1 MTMTMNNFQLYFKL
15 GLDHIL
21 SWSSVDHILFLWAL
35 ILVFNLKDW
44 RKLLTLV
51 SLFTLA
57 HTTSLFLS
65 VYGVLH
71 VDESLIDTLILW
83 TILITALS
91 NIIFKKEAVL
101 TQIHYYFSFIFG
113 LIHGLGFASD
123 FKMMIAGQSAKFL
136 PLLEF
141 ALGIETAQIILG
153 LVILILIDLLSRFWF
168 KNKRE
173 LHVLVSGIIIGYVV
187 ALLG

>member
-1 MTMTMNNFQLYFKL
+1 MNDFELYFRL
-15 GLDHIL
+15 GLNHIL
-21 SWSSVDHILFLWAL
+21 SWSSIDHILFLLAL
-35 ILVFNLKDW
+35 IMVFGFKDW

-51 SLFTLA
+51 SLFTVA

-65 VYGVLH
+65 VFGFVH
-71 VDESLIDTLILW
+71 VAVRLIETLILW

-91 NIIFKKEAVL
+91 NILWQNPQSL
-101 TQIHYYFSFIFG
+101 TRIHYYFSFFFG

-123 FKMMIAGQSAKFL
+123 FKMMIAGQSHKIL

-153 LVILILIDLLSRFWF
+153 ILILIVLAVLQKVWL
-168 KNKRE
+168 KNTRE
-173 LHVLVSGIIIGYVV
+173 AYILISGLIIGYVL
-187 ALLG
+187 ALLSRI

>member
-1 MTMTMNNFQLYFKL
+1 MNDLALYFKL

-21 SWSSVDHILFLWAL
+21 SWSSIDHILFLFAL
-35 ILVFNLKDW
+35 IMVFSLQDW

-65 VYGVLH
+65 VYGVIS
-71 VDESLIDTLILW
+71 VKESLIETLILW
-83 TILITALS
+83 TILLTALS
-91 NIIFKKEAVL
+91 NIIWKKEASL
-101 TQIHYYFSFIFG
+101 TKLHYYFSFLFG

-123 FKMMIAGQSAKFL
+123 FKMMIAGQKAKIL

-153 LVILILIDLLSRFWF
+153 VLILIFLGIVKKLWI
-168 KNKRE
+168 KNTRE
-173 LHVLVSGIIIGYVV
+173 LQILFSGIIIGYVL
-187 ALLG
+187 ALLFNS

>member
-1 MTMTMNNFQLYFKL
+1 MNDFQLYFKL
-15 GLDHIL
+15 GLTHIL
-21 SWSSVDHILFLWAL
+21 SWSSVDHILFLLAL
-35 ILVFNLKDW
+35 ILVFSLSDW

-57 HTTSLFLS
+57 HTTSLILS

-71 VDESLIDTLILW
+71 VNEALIETLILW

-91 NIIFKKEAVL
+91 NIMFNNHKSIIK
-101 TQIHYYFSFIFG
+101 IHYYFSFFFG

-123 FKMMIAGQSAKFL
+123 FKMMIAGQSAKLL

-153 LVILILIDLLSRFWF
+153 VLILILMGLLSRIWT
-168 KNKRE
+168 KNTRE
-173 LHVLVSGIIIGYVV
+173 LIILVSGIIIGYVL
-187 ALLG
+187 ALLN

>member
-1 MTMTMNNFQLYFKL
+1 MNDFQLYFKL
-15 GLDHIL
+15 GLQHIL
-21 SWSSVDHILFLWAL
+21 SWSSVDHILFLMAL
-35 ILVFNLKDW
+35 IVVFSLKDW

-57 HTTSLFLS
+57 HTTSLILS

-71 VDESLIDTLILW
+71 VNEALIETLILW

-91 NIIFKKEAVL
+91 NLLFSNHTTVTKV
-101 TQIHYYFSFIFG
+101 HYYFSFFFG
-113 LIHGLGFASD
+113 LIHGLGFAAD
-123 FKMMIAGQSAKFL
+123 FKMMIAGQKAKLL

-153 LVILILIDLLSRFWF
+153 IAILLLIAVLGRLWT
-168 KNKRE
+168 KNNPE
-173 LHVLVSGIIIGYVV
+173 LTVLVSGIIIGYVL
-187 ALLG
+187 ALLR